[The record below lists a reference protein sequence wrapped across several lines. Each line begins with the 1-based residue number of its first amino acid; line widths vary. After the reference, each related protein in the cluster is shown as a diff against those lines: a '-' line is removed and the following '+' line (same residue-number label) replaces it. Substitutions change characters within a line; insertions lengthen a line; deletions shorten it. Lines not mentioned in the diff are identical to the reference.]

1 MRRRPPE
8 QKTKLTQQQLDE
20 RNWRIAHGAPCS
32 TAAAPPSPAIL
43 SLHWRHGDPCAV
55 VGSSTNREQAWASQ
69 RPRVVA
75 AGADEAVA
83 DGQAVPTAVAT
94 LRCSRALV
102 YSLISSDLC
111 LSWAAIFP
119 CRGGFCQRLFLDAVT
134 LH

>member
-1 MRRRPPE
+1 MPLVPPP
-8 QKTKLTQQQLDE
+8 LHLHLLLYYLY
-20 RNWRIAHGAPCS
+20 IGAMA
-32 TAAAPPSPAIL
+32 TRARWWL
-43 SLHWRHGDPCAV
+43 
-55 VGSSTNREQAWASQ
+55 GSSANREQAWASQ